1 MTSPARL
8 GANSKIALGIGTGYG
23 NTSGGQHVLPVPLLI
38 VVLLFELLFLQR
50 KGYPFTCELKINT
63 LGSRDK
69 LEYDPI

>member
-1 MTSPARL
+1 MTSPGRL

-50 KGYPFTCELKINT
+50 KGYPLT
-63 LGSRDK
+63 
-69 LEYDPI
+69 